1 MLTDGVDTGSKVSL
15 GDAIEAAQRS
25 DTLVYSI
32 LFADPNANYG
42 NYGGLGGPRR
52 GRRRGG
58 GTPFPPRGSANRP
71 DGKKVLEQ
79 ISRGIGGR
87 FFEISHKQPIEK
99 AYTEI
104 KEDLRNQY
112 SIGYTPEKAERGVYR
127 HIHLATKN
135 KGLTVQAREGYYAS

>member
-1 MLTDGVDTGSKVSL
+1 VS
-15 GDAIEAAQRS
+15 AIEAAQKS
-25 DTLVYSI
+25 DTLVYSV
-32 LFADPNANYG
+32 LFADPNG
-42 NYGGLGGPRR
+42 NYGGFGGPRM

-58 GTPFPPRGSANRP
+58 PYPPRGNVSRP

-79 ISRGIGGR
+79 ISRETGGR

-104 KEDLRNQY
+104 EEDLRNHY
-112 SIGYTPEKAERGVYR
+112 SIGYTPEKAESGVYR

-135 KGLTVQAREGYYAS
+135 KGLMVQAREGYYAS